1 MKRKERWVSKSR
13 AGTALAVSMLSLG
26 GISGL
31 LFALAIAMHHVT
43 GPLMLNV
50 VPFVPGAVP
59 ISILAIFMAIGM
71 DSIAPW
77 LILPTPGAMM
87 LWAAWALWRNRR
99 SGEDLAVVCGVLGIL
114 GAAGLM
120 LFGGGG
126 NFISNAKWANLIWG
140 SLVLLGLWLDRA
152 RARA

>member
-1 MKRKERWVSKSR
+1 MSKNR
-13 AGTALAVSMLSLG
+13 AGTVLAVSMLSLG

-43 GPLMLNV
+43 EPLMVNV
-50 VPFVPGAVP
+50 APFIPGAVP
-59 ISILAIFMAIGM
+59 ISIIAFVLAIGM
-71 DSIAPW
+71 GSIAPW
-77 LILPTPGAMM
+77 LILPTPSGAMM

-99 SGEDLAVVCGVLGIL
+99 SGVYLTAVFGVLGIL

-120 LFGGGG
+120 LFGVSDDGG

-140 SLVLLGLWLDRA
+140 LLVLLGLWLARA

>member
-1 MKRKERWVSKSR
+1 MSKNR
-13 AGTALAVSMLSLG
+13 AGTVLAVSMLSLG

-43 GPLMLNV
+43 EPLMVNV
-50 VPFVPGAVP
+50 APFIPGAVP
-59 ISILAIFMAIGM
+59 ISIIAFVLAIGM
-71 DSIAPW
+71 GSIAPW
-77 LILPTPGAMM
+77 LILPTPGVMM
-87 LWAAWALWRNRR
+87 LWAALALWRHQR
-99 SGEDLAVVCGVLGIL
+99 SGVYLTAVCGVLGIL

-126 NFISNAKWANLIWG
+126 DFISNAKWANLIWG
-140 SLVLLGLWLDRA
+140 LLVLLGLWLARA

>member
-1 MKRKERWVSKSR
+1 MSKNR
-13 AGTALAVSMLSLG
+13 AGTALAVSMLFLG

-31 LFALAIAMHHVT
+31 LFALTIAMHYVT
-43 GPLMLNV
+43 GPLMVNV

-59 ISILAIFMAIGM
+59 ISILAILMA
-71 DSIAPW
+71 SIVPW
-77 LILPTPGAMM
+77 MILPTTSGAMM

-99 SGEDLAVVCGVLGIL
+99 SGVYLTAVFGVLGIL

-120 LFGGGG
+120 LFGVSDDGG

-140 SLVLLGLWLDRA
+140 SLVLLGLALDR
-152 RARA
+152 RQI

>member
-1 MKRKERWVSKSR
+1 MSKNR

-43 GPLMLNV
+43 EPLMVNV
-50 VPFVPGAVP
+50 APFIPGAIP
-59 ISILAIFMAIGM
+59 ISIIAFVLAIGM
-71 DSIAPW
+71 GSIAPW
-77 LILPTPGAMM
+77 LILPTPGVMM
-87 LWAAWALWRNRR
+87 LWAALALWRHQR
-99 SGEDLAVVCGVLGIL
+99 SGVYLTAVFGVLGIL

-126 NFISNAKWANLIWG
+126 DFISNAKWANLIWG
-140 SLVLLGLWLDRA
+140 LLVLLGLWLARA